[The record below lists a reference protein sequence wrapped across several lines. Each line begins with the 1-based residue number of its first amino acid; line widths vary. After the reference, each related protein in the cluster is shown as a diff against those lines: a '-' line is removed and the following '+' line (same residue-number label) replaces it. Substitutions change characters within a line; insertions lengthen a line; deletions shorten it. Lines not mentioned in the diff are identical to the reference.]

1 MLLNEQNFQKKLD
14 NNKVILVDFWA
25 EWCGPCR
32 VLGPIIEDVAN
43 LFPNNV
49 GKMNV
54 DENRKL
60 ASQYS
65 VRSIPTVIFFKNGE
79 PIERVV
85 GIRSKNDYIDKL
97 KYYLN

>member
-14 NNKVILVDFWA
+14 NNKVMLVDFWA

-32 VLGPIIEDVAN
+32 ILTPIIEDVGN

-49 GKMNV
+49 GKLNV
-54 DENRKL
+54 DENTGL

-65 VRSIPTVIFFKNGE
+65 IRSIPTVIIFKNGE
-79 PIERVV
+79 VMERIA
-85 GIRSKNDYIDKL
+85 GIRSKDDYLEKL

>member
-60 ASQYS
+60 ASQ
-65 VRSIPTVIFFKNGE
+65 E
-79 PIERVV
+79 
-85 GIRSKNDYIDKL
+85 KL
-97 KYYLN
+97 T